1 MNLLLEMIQQHKA
14 GKAVGIYSV
23 CSAHPLVLEAALRQG
38 LADQSAVLI
47 EATSNQV
54 NQFGGYTGMR
64 PADFREFVLG
74 LAAKTGFAANRLILG
89 GDHLGPN
96 AWKKASAATAMAMAG
111 DMVREYVQAGFSK
124 IHLDCSMPCD
134 GDPVP
139 LPDATVASRAA
150 QLCAIAEA
158 TWREVGGPA
167 PVYVIGT
174 EVPVPGGAHEDL
186 GELEVTAPQAAQQTL
201 DVHRRVFAAAGLTD
215 AWPRVIAMV
224 VQPGVEFD
232 HHKVVR
238 YQPQKAAAL
247 SAFIRN
253 EALVFEAHSTDY
265 QSDTALSE
273 LVRDH
278 FAILKVGPGLTFALR
293 EALYALEEIERET
306 IGASGSSQLKA
317 TLTQVMHEEP
327 DYWLPYYTNQPG
339 HQQYLDRNYSLSDRI
354 RYYWPHPKIVAAQ
367 NLLFANLAQQP
378 LLMTLVSQYL
388 PEQARKIAEG
398 QLEADAHALVIDKIM
413 EVTGSYARACGMA
426 RRRAVTTETTL

>member
-1 MNLLLEMIQQHKA
+1 MSLLLEIIRQHKA
-14 GKAVGIYSV
+14 GHAVGIYSV

-38 LADQSAVLI
+38 LADNSAVLI

-54 NQFGGYTGMR
+54 NQFGGYTGMQ
-64 PADFREFVLG
+64 PAEFRQFVLS
-74 LAAKTGFAANRLILG
+74 LVARIGFDVKRLVLG

-96 AWKKASAATAMAMAG
+96 VWKNASAATAMAMAG
-111 DMVREYVQAGFSK
+111 DMVQAYVKAGFSK
-124 IHLDCSMPCD
+124 IHLDCSMSCAD
-134 GDPVP
+134 DPVP
-139 LPDATVASRAA
+139 LSDAVVASRAA

-158 TWREVGGPA
+158 AWREVGGEA

-174 EVPVPGGAHEDL
+174 EVPVPGGAHAAL
-186 GELEVTAPQAAQQTL
+186 SELAVTAPQAAQQTL
-201 DVHRRVFAAAGLTD
+201 QVHRDVFAAAGLSD
-215 AWPRVIAMV
+215 AFARVIAMV

-232 HHKVVR
+232 HHKVIR
-238 YQPQKAAAL
+238 YQPQKAQAL
-247 SAFIRN
+247 SAFIAS

-265 QSDTALSE
+265 QSDTALAE

-293 EALYALEEIERET
+293 EALYALEDIERET

-327 DYWLPYYTNQPG
+327 DYWLPYYTHQPG

-354 RYYWPHPKIVAAQ
+354 RYYWPHPKIIAAQ
-367 NLLFANLAQQP
+367 NLLFANLQSQP
-378 LLMTLVSQYL
+378 LLMTLVSQYM
-388 PEQARKIAEG
+388 PEQSRKIAEG
-398 QLEADAHALVIDKIM
+398 RLVADAQALVIDKIM

-426 RRRAVTTETTL
+426 HASARESMQ